1 MFYTGDNQQGYLA
14 YFAYYPVDSFCIRLL
29 FVLFL
34 FQTIEE
40 IMNGSFLDGYDPYFS
55 VGEKCLAGV
64 PVFKA
69 EILRLV
75 QALPDL

>member
-1 MFYTGDNQQGYLA
+1 
-14 YFAYYPVDSFCIRLL
+14 
-29 FVLFL
+29 
-34 FQTIEE
+34 
-40 IMNGSFLDGYDPYFS
+40 MNGSFLDGYDPYFS